1 MAIIYSY
8 PTGTPTASDNLIG
21 TQVDPVTEENKTV
34 QFSIGNIN
42 SLATQGY
49 LETTVTLTNAQ
60 WLALP
65 GTDVQLVAK
74 AGVGKYI
81 KVLALSVFFNPVG
94 ANFTWPNP
102 LNVGSGGNPIT
113 NTQGIIA
120 ADAVGFGADRIFSV
134 APLAATLPDN
144 ADLTLGTLAGATA
157 GGGTVEVKVRYQVLD
172 ITSF

>member
-65 GTDVQLVAK
+65 GTDVLLVA
-74 AGVGKYI
+74 APGVSKYI
-81 KVLALSVFFNPVG
+81 KVLALSVFFDYVAP
-94 ANFTWPNP
+94 NFSFPNP
-102 LNVGSGGNPIT
+102 LNVGFAGNPIQAA
-113 NTQGIIA
+113 QGIIA
-120 ADAVGFGADRIFSV
+120 ADGGGFGADRVYSV
-134 APLAATLPDN
+134 APAAATLLAN
-144 ADLTLGTLAGATA
+144 QALNIGTLAGATA